1 MGKKDKEAKVREK
14 MAKETKSKS
23 AALDDTLLRPAIGD
37 KPPPRAR
44 VGEIEFD
51 IAEPDLPEAIDEAAF
66 ASGNY
71 PYDKKMKR
79 GRYEEELLGLQIE
92 LLKLQNWVKDTG
104 RRVVIVFEGR
114 DAAGKGGAI
123 QRMTQHLNPRTVRVV
138 ALSKPTDVEKGQW
151 YFQRYI
157 AQMPTKGEIVIFDRS
172 WYNRAGVERVMG
184 FCTEAETELFL
195 KEVAPFEKMI
205 AESGTDLIKF
215 FLTIG
220 HEMQLKRLHA
230 RYHDP
235 LKRWK
240 LSPIDFAALDKW
252 DAYSDAYDAMLTAS
266 DTKHAPWTIVE
277 ANDKL
282 RSRLNIMRHVLHK
295 IPYQGRDESR
305 LGERDTKIL
314 LSVKE
319 FMKTGGE
326 Q

>member
-1 MGKKDKEAKVREK
+1 
-14 MAKETKSKS
+14 MAKKGKGKTKDIKKQDDALLK
-23 AALDDTLLRPAIGD
+23 AATGD
-37 KPPPRAR
+37 APPPRAR

-51 IAEPDLPEAIDEAAF
+51 IADPELPEEIEDAAF
-66 ASGNY
+66 ASGSY

-79 GRYEEELLGLQIE
+79 ERYEEDLLGLQIE

-104 RRVVIVFEGR
+104 RRVVIIFEGR

-123 QRMTQHLNPRTVRVV
+123 LRMTQHLNPRTARVV

-157 AQMPTKGEIVIFDRS
+157 AELPTRGEIVIFDRS
-172 WYNRAGVERVMG
+172 YYNRAGVERVMG
-184 FCTEAETELFL
+184 FCTEKETEQFL
-195 KEVAPFEKMI
+195 KEVPAFEKMLTDNGI
-205 AESGTDLIKF
+205 DLIKF

-220 HEMQLKRLHA
+220 HEMQLKRLHD

-252 DAYSDAYDAMLTAS
+252 QVYSDAYDAMLTAT

-282 RSRLNIMRHVLHK
+282 RSRLNIMRHVLHE

-305 LGERDTKIL
+305 LGELDEKIL
-314 LSVKE
+314 LDVKT

-326 Q
+326 E

>member
-1 MGKKDKEAKVREK
+1 MGKDKKNGKKDRAGK
-14 MAKETKSKS
+14 
-23 AALDDTLLRPAIGD
+23 AAAADDALLAPATGDRPV
-37 KPPPRAR
+37 PRAR

-51 IAEPDLPEAIDEAAF
+51 IAQPDLPEEIEEAAF
-66 ASGNY
+66 HSGGY

-79 GRYEEELLGLQIE
+79 KRYDEELLGLQIE
-92 LLKLQNWVKDTG
+92 LLKLQNWVKEAG

-123 QRMTQHLNPRTVRVV
+123 LRMTQHLNPRTARVV

-157 AQMPTKGEIVIFDRS
+157 AELPTKGEIVIFDRS
-172 WYNRAGVERVMG
+172 WYNRGGVERVMG
-184 FCTEAETELFL
+184 FCTEKETAQFL
-195 KEVAPFEKMI
+195 KEAPEFERMLTDNGI
-205 AESGTDLIKF
+205 DLIKF

-240 LSPIDFAALDKW
+240 LSPVDFAALDKW
-252 DAYSDAYDAMLTAS
+252 DAYSDAFDEMLTAT
-266 DTKHAPWTIVE
+266 DTRYAPWTIVE

-282 RSRLNIMRHVLHK
+282 RSRLNIIRHVLHA

-305 LGERDTKIL
+305 LGEMDDKIL
-314 LSVKE
+314 RDVRS
-319 FMKTGGE
+319 FMKAGGE